1 MSYPTHPRLKWLGLI
16 LVFTG
21 LGLIPIAVVA
31 FERLQLFVSERDFHV
46 VLILLMVMADI
57 ALIAGVLM
65 MMPQRRSSQRRF
77 D

>member
-1 MSYPTHPRLKWLGLI
+1 LKWLGLI

-31 FERLQLFVSERDFHV
+31 FERLQLFVGERDFHV

>member
-1 MSYPTHPRLKWLGLI
+1 LGLI